1 MKYPTQFATIT
12 GEKPLLASR
21 VCRYYQPIKFTVNLS
36 SITVGIAIAWSSN
49 IVSALLDEK
58 VDLSKNPLGR
68 PVTVWE
74 GSLIA
79 SIMTVGA
86 FLGIIAITLWITIES
101 RNIQILIRF
110 RSFSCRISGEEV
122 WSQDGHTD
130 RLCNIHTFV
139 CVTGHHYN
147 GLSNICGAYLSGK
160 PWSRIWVKFVLSR

>member
-12 GEKPLLASR
+12 GEKLRPLLASR
-21 VCRYYQPIKFTVNLS
+21 VCRYYQPINFTVNLS

-86 FLGIIAITLWITIES
+86 FLGICYHAM
-101 RNIQILIRF
+101 
-110 RSFSCRISGEEV
+110 
-122 WSQDGHTD
+122 DHD
-130 RLCNIHTFV
+130 
-139 CVTGHHYN
+139 
-147 GLSNICGAYLSGK
+147 
-160 PWSRIWVKFVLSR
+160 